1 MCSLYNIGVFL
12 YFSIQSSNLRF
23 ILDLQIQSFNY
34 DKIIVIPFLMKPLMN
49 VLDLEV
55 INKLVSFESTFL
67 L

>member
-34 DKIIVIPFLMKPLMN
+34 DKIIVIPFFYETLMN

-55 INKLVSFESTFL
+55 INKLISFESTFPL
-67 L
+67 